1 MDCVA
6 NSSIS
11 SRTPFKTRLKLLSA
25 AIFATALFAFF
36 GTPESLKPPS
46 KFQRWIDEQ
55 VSVQKSGSDRML
67 LDPST
72 KFFMIIRSP
81 DGSLRQLQMF
91 ADKTP
96 QQTQRLVE
104 LAHESGLF
112 TDDKS
117 EELRKD
123 SDTITPIEQLN
134 WEGHIFFEVDG
145 AGLVFRRAINKK
157 EISDNIAAQNLIR
170 LFKFYAEGEL
180 GPDNRKQT
188 EEKLIMGQ

>member
-6 NSSIS
+6 KSSIS
-11 SRTPFKTRLKLLSA
+11 SRTLFKTRLKLTLA
-25 AIFATALFAFF
+25 AIFATILFALF
-36 GTPESLKPPS
+36 GTPEGLKPPS

-55 VSVQKSGSDRML
+55 AAVHQPRSNRML

-72 KFFMIIRSP
+72 KFLMIIRSP
-81 DGSLRQLQMF
+81 DGSLKQLQML
-91 ADKTP
+91 ADKAP

-112 TDDKS
+112 TDDRS

-123 SDTITPIEQLN
+123 VDNVTPIEQIS

-145 AGLVFRRAINKK
+145 AGIVFRRAVNKK

-180 GPDNRKQT
+180 GSAISKQ
-188 EEKLIMGQ
+188 E